1 MDIPPLPT
9 PLRRSPVNSA
19 ANLTEAVLVRWSRQ
33 FRSIEGETG
42 LTAERLELM
51 ALIDQSG
58 DLTAGELAEELQV
71 SRPAVTR
78 MLNGLEED
86 GLVKRTGNVLDG
98 RSVITRV
105 TPIGRRAL
113 NRGRGNRVKSMAS
126 RMRGRT
132 DRELAQLETGLRILA
147 ELLED

>member
-9 PLRRSPVNSA
+9 SLRRSPANTA

-33 FRSIEGETG
+33 LRSIEEETG

-51 ALIDQSG
+51 ALIEQSG
-58 DLTAGELAEELQV
+58 ALTAGELAEELKV
-71 SRPAVTR
+71 SRPAITR
-78 MLNGLEED
+78 MLNGLEQG
-86 GLVKRTGNVLDG
+86 GLVKRSTNSFDG

-105 TPIGRRAL
+105 TPAGKRAL
-113 NRGRGNRVKSMAS
+113 NRGRGNRVRSMAH

-132 DRELAQLETGLRILA
+132 ERELAQLEAGLRVLA